1 MFTAVGVVAPGAI
14 YQTDMG
20 AGFRPFRRS
29 VLWSEAVETPVRPL
43 ISLLA
48 FTRDRKTWGYQ
59 FRFGLFE
66 ITREDMQI
74 ISAAMR
80 AGVC

>member
-1 MFTAVGVVAPGAI
+1 
-14 YQTDMG
+14 
-20 AGFRPFRRS
+20 